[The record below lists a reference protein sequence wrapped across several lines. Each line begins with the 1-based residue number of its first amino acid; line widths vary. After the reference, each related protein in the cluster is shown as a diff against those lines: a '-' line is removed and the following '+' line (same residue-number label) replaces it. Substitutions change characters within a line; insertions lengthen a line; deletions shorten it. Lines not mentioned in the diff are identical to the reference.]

1 MVFNQGDFIL
11 VEYTVRVKETGT
23 LLDTTDQELAKK
35 ENIYEADRLYGP
47 TLVVLGRRWMN
58 EVVEQELMKMEV
70 NEEREVEVPPEK
82 AFGERDSGKVKTFSL
97 REFQRRGY
105 SVNVGDVVEV
115 GGVKGVVKSISG
127 GRVVVDFNHPLA
139 GRTLVYKVKV
149 VGKLEEFKDRVKALA
164 SRHLNITG
172 SDIDVA
178 YDEAEKKLVVS
189 IPGKYLSRRE
199 LNYSKISL
207 ATDIFDMFK
216 DVVEKLVFQE
226 TLSKTQPQSS

>member
-11 VEYTVRVKETGT
+11 VEYSIRVKETGT
-23 LLDTTDQELAKK
+23 LLDTTDEELAKK

-47 TLVVLGRRWMN
+47 TLVVLGRGWMN

-70 NEEREVEVPPEK
+70 NEEKEVEVPPEK
-82 AFGERDSGKVKTFSL
+82 AFGERDSGKVRTFSL
-97 REFQRRGY
+97 KEFQRRGY

-149 VGKLEEFKDRVKALA
+149 VGKLEEFKEKVKALA
-164 SRHLNITG
+164 SRHLNIAG

-178 YDEAEKKLVVS
+178 YEEAEKKLVVS

-216 DVVEKLVFQE
+216 DAVEKLVFQE
-226 TLSKTQPQSS
+226 TLSKTQAQTG

>member
-11 VEYTVRVKETGT
+11 VEYTVRAKETGT
-23 LLDTTDQELAKK
+23 LLDTTDQELAMK

-47 TLVVLGRRWMN
+47 TLVVLGRGWMN

-105 SVNVGDVVEV
+105 GVNVGDVVEV

-149 VGKLEEFKDRVKALA
+149 VGKLEEFRDRVKALA

-172 SDIDVA
+172 GDIDVA
-178 YDEAEKKLVVS
+178 YEEAEKKLVVS

>member
-47 TLVVLGRRWMN
+47 TLVVLGRGWMN

-105 SVNVGDVVEV
+105 GVNVGDVVEV

-149 VGKLEEFKDRVKALA
+149 VGKLEEFRDRVKALA

-172 SDIDVA
+172 GDIDVA
-178 YDEAEKKLVVS
+178 YEEAEKKLVVS

>member
-11 VEYTVRVKETGT
+11 VEYTVRAKETGT
-23 LLDTTDQELAKK
+23 LLDTTDQELAMK
-35 ENIYEADRLYGP
+35 ENIHEADRLYGP
-47 TLVVLGRRWMN
+47 TLVVLGRGWMN

-105 SVNVGDVVEV
+105 GVNVGDVVEV

-149 VGKLEEFKDRVKALA
+149 VGKLEEFRDRVKALA

-172 SDIDVA
+172 GDIDVA
-178 YDEAEKKLVVS
+178 YEEAEKKLVVS

>member
-23 LLDTTDQELAKK
+23 LLDTTDQELAMK

-47 TLVVLGRRWMN
+47 TLVVLGRGWMN

-105 SVNVGDVVEV
+105 GVNVGDVVEV

-149 VGKLEEFKDRVKALA
+149 VGKLEEFRDRVKALA

-172 SDIDVA
+172 GDIDVA
-178 YDEAEKKLVVS
+178 YEEAEKKLVVS

>member
-47 TLVVLGRRWMN
+47 TLVVLGRGWMN

-172 SDIDVA
+172 GDIDVA

-226 TLSKTQPQSS
+226 TLSKIQPQSS